1 MESPFIF
8 YRYVTGK
15 HFFGRKED
23 CKILGNLLSAG
34 EHVVLYEPPKSGK
47 TSLIQQTLLNIR
59 ISGAQFAV
67 GQFNLMNI
75 RDIATFL
82 LRMGSTVLRTLAT
95 TPEEYAGL
103 IARHLEGTHFVFD
116 ERDYGE
122 NDRPVS
128 LNWEADDNDILA
140 MLRFPWRAAADRGM
154 PLILILDEFQCLDRT
169 EDGDR
174 VFKLFEKVLSEMR
187 GTPKPGCTFL
197 FSGSMVNAMKDI
209 FEVRRHFYRLTEHL
223 PLHPLDER
231 EIIEYIHKGF
241 MNSGKEVDRALLHGV
256 CRLFH
261 NNMGYINH
269 LAATCDSLS
278 RGYIV
283 EATLTEAL
291 RIVLSIHE
299 PRFLAAM
306 DGLTTFQVSLL
317 KAILDG
323 HTKFSASEII
333 RTYGLNSSANV
344 KRLKDALMKK
354 EIVTFNEKDE
364 PVLLDPLFEYWV
376 RKYYFEQKI

>member
-15 HFFGRKED
+15 HFIGRRED
-23 CKILGNLLSAG
+23 SRILGNLLSQG
-34 EHVVLYEPPKSGK
+34 EHILLYGPPKSGK

-59 ISGAQFAV
+59 VTGLPFVV

-82 LRMGSTVLRTLAT
+82 LRLGSTVLRTLAT
-95 TPEEYAGL
+95 TPGEYADL
-103 IARHLEGTHFVFD
+103 VTRHLEGTHFVFD
-116 ERDYGE
+116 EQDYGE

-128 LNWEADDNDILA
+128 LNWVPDDNDILA
-140 MLRFPWRAAADRGM
+140 MLRFPRRVARERGTA
-154 PLILILDEFQCLDRT
+154 LILILDEFQCLDRT
-169 EDGDR
+169 EDGDK
-174 VFKLFEKVLSEMR
+174 VFRIFEQVLAEGR
-187 GTPKPGCTFL
+187 GEPKPGCTFL
-197 FSGSMVNAMKDI
+197 FCGSMVNAMKDI
-209 FEVRRHFYRLTEHL
+209 FDVRRFFYRQVERF
-223 PLHPLDER
+223 PLSTIDEK
-231 EIIEYIHKGF
+231 EIIEYVHKGF
-241 MNSGKEVDRALLHGV
+241 MNSGKEVDRTLLHGA
-256 CRLFH
+256 CRLFR
-261 NNMGYINH
+261 NEMSYINH

-283 EATLTEAL
+283 ESTLTEAL
-291 RIVLSIHE
+291 RIILSVHE
-299 PRFLAAM
+299 PRFLAVM
-306 DGLTTFQVSLL
+306 DSLTTFQVSLL

-323 HTKFSASEII
+323 HTKFSAAEVI

-364 PVLLDPLFEYWV
+364 PVIIDPLFEYWV
-376 RKYYFEQKI
+376 RKFYFEQKI

>member
-15 HFFGRKED
+15 HFFGRRD
-23 CKILGNLLSAG
+23 DSRILGNLLMQG

-59 ISGAQFAV
+59 VTGAQFAV

-82 LRMGSTVLRTLAT
+82 SRMGSTVLRALAT
-95 TPEEYAGL
+95 TPEEYASL

-116 ERDYGE
+116 PRDYGE
-122 NDRPVS
+122 NDRIVS
-128 LNWEADDNDILA
+128 LNWEPDDDDILA
-140 MLRFPWRAAADRGM
+140 MLRFPARVARDRGM
-154 PLILILDEFQCLDRT
+154 ALILILDEFQCLDKT
-169 EDGDR
+169 EDGDK
-174 VFKLFEKVLSEMR
+174 VFKLFEKVLAEMR
-187 GTPKPGCTFL
+187 GAPKPCCTFL

-209 FEVRRHFYRLTEHL
+209 FDVRRHFYRLAERF
-223 PLHPLDER
+223 PLRTIDEK
-231 EIIEYIHKGF
+231 EIIEYVHKGF
-241 MNSGKEVDRALLHGV
+241 MNSGKEIDRTLLHGV
-256 CRLFH
+256 CRLFR
-261 NNMGYINH
+261 NNMAYINH

-299 PRFLAAM
+299 PRFLATM
-306 DGLTTFQVSLL
+306 DSLTNFQVRLL

-364 PVLLDPLFEYWV
+364 PVILDPLFEYWV

>member
-15 HFFGRKED
+15 HFIGRRED
-23 CKILGNLLSAG
+23 SRILGNLLSQG
-34 EHVVLYEPPKSGK
+34 EHVVLYEPPRSGK

-59 ISGAQFAV
+59 VKGAQFAV
-67 GQFNLMNI
+67 GQCNLMNI

-82 LRMGSTVLRTLAT
+82 TRLGSTVLRTLAT
-95 TPEEYAGL
+95 TPEEYADL
-103 IARHLEGTHFVFD
+103 IARHLAGTHFVFD
-116 ERDYGE
+116 EQDYGE

-128 LNWEADDNDILA
+128 LNWDPDDDDILA
-140 MLRFPWRAAADRGM
+140 MLRFPRLVARDRGTA
-154 PLILILDEFQCLDRT
+154 LILILDEFQCLDRT
-169 EDGDR
+169 EDGDK
-174 VFKLFEKVLSEMR
+174 VFRLFGKALEEGR
-187 GTPKPGCTFL
+187 HEPKPGCTFL

-209 FEVRRHFYRLTEHL
+209 FEVRRHFYRLAEHL
-223 PLHPLDER
+223 PLRTIDEK
-231 EIIEYIHKGF
+231 EIIEYVHKGF
-241 MNSGKEVDRALLHGV
+241 MNSGKEVDRMLLHGV
-256 CRLFH
+256 CRLFR
-261 NNMGYINH
+261 NDMAYINH

-283 EATLTEAL
+283 ETTMTEAL
-291 RIVLSIHE
+291 RILLSVHE
-299 PRFLAAM
+299 PRFFATM
-306 DGLTTFQVSLL
+306 DSLTTFQTSLL

-323 HTKFSASEII
+323 HTKFSASDVI

-364 PVLLDPLFEYWV
+364 PVIIDPLFEYWV
-376 RKYYFEQKI
+376 RKFYFEQKI

>member
-187 GTPKPGCTFL
+187 GTPKPGCTVL

-256 CRLFH
+256 CRLFR